1 MCVCDIVYFRLC
13 IFFSSEDLN
22 TVDILISCCGNVFH
36 GFILPLSC
44 IKNKQT
50 KQKQAHI
57 GKERNLKVS
66 MSVFQKNYTQNEGQ
80 QNKIGLFK

>member
-1 MCVCDIVYFRLC
+1 MTLFILDFIL
-13 IFFSSEDLN
+13 FFILEDLN
-22 TVDILISCCGNVFH
+22 TVDILISCCGNVFL
-36 GFILPLSC
+36 GFILPLSF
-44 IKNKQT
+44 IKNKQ
-50 KQKQAHI
+50 KQKQAHV